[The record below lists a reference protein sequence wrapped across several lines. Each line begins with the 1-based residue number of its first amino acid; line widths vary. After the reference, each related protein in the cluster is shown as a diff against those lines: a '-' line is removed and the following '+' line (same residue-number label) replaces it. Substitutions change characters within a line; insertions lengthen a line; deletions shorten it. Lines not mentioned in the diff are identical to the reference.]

1 MSYKP
6 TSENRH
12 ILSQAWHW
20 VQSVAYSVTARWVF
34 YRLLQEGTY
43 AGKKGYRHLLGLL
56 SKARKE
62 FYGEWR
68 PWTLAD
74 DTRAP
79 ILMQRK
85 GYYGLHLRGNGFED
99 ETAWL
104 ETVKD
109 ELNCPLNR
117 WASQPVYAEICFE
130 AAAMQEQFL
139 YYANENV
146 PLLAFHGDISIPE
159 KWRMAARLA
168 DKYKTLGKPIH
179 IYYFGDYD
187 PKGLQIPRSA
197 WRDIGTW
204 AAALLINQGI
214 EPAKTREILNYH
226 RVGINVDQIEE
237 LGIPENPERP
247 GTYQWEALDDKQA
260 AYLIDEANELLDLEQ
275 FEHVKVHEKAA
286 ELRLKARLEETQNGK

>member
-6 TSENRH
+6 TPESRH
-12 ILSQAWHW
+12 ILSRAWHW
-20 VQSVAYSVTARWVF
+20 AQSVAYSVTARWVF
-34 YRLLQEGTY
+34 YRLLQEGVYTE
-43 AGKKGYRHLLGLL
+43 KKGYRHLLGLL

-99 ETAWL
+99 ESAWL
-104 ETVKD
+104 EKVKD

-117 WASQPVYAEICFE
+117 WASQEVYAEIWFE
-130 AAAMQEQFL
+130 AAAMQGQFL
-139 YYANENV
+139 YYANENI

-159 KWRMAARLA
+159 KWRTAERLA
-168 DKYKTLGKPIH
+168 DKYKALGKPTH

-197 WRDIGTW
+197 WRNIGTW